1 MKGENM
7 NSKEKKQEANA
18 ELMQRLPKGI
28 TLYTDLV
35 HVSQSGL
42 TRWIKPIVII
52 NNEPINI
59 SYWVNNL
66 FGDKQAE
73 KNGSQCVKVGGCG
86 MDMGFHLVYSIS
98 SRLHDDGYAINQR
111 WI

>member
-1 MKGENM
+1 M
-7 NSKEKKQEANA
+7 NSKEKKQEAKA

-35 HVSQSGL
+35 HVSQSGM

-66 FGDKQAE
+66 FEDKTAL
-73 KNGSQCVKVGGCG
+73 KNGSQCVKVSGCG